1 MLATVQAKLVLGFGD
16 LIPMAPVHDKSAD
29 QDRATVNKQ
38 NEEPEAKLKRY
49 LWCKEYNWSRLK
61 KYLERLSNPTVDE
74 VHDEGGLRLG
84 EDPIP

>member
-1 MLATVQAKLVLGFGD
+1 MEPGVDNSVEWHT
-16 LIPMAPVHDKSAD
+16 
-29 QDRATVNKQ
+29 ATVNKQ

-74 VHDEGGLRLG
+74 VHDEVGLRLG
-84 EDPIP
+84 EDLIP